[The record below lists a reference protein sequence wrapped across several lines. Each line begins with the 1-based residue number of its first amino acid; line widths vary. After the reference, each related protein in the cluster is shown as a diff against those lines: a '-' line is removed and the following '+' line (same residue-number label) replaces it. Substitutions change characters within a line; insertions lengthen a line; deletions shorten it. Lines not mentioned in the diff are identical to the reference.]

1 MIGKSSGAAGIAFWI
16 NENYGLR
23 ASEAVDKKDPL
34 VVSLKEWVDAE
45 YACGRV
51 TTLSTHEIEEKI
63 EELTGGKLRRL

>member
-16 NENYGLR
+16 NENYGLK

-34 VVSLKEWVDAE
+34 VTSLKEWVDAE
-45 YACGRV
+45 YAGGRQ

-63 EELTGGKLRRL
+63 EELTAGRLRRL